1 MFARVLAGAASV
13 LIVASPALAQAP
25 LSPSAQ
31 NVRAHMRFLADD
43 ALEGREAGTRGYDIA
58 ANYVVAQLEQLGVMP
73 GAANG
78 AYLQTV
84 PMVAYRSA
92 DQGKVVLKTAKGEAP
107 LAFGTEYLPG
117 KDPLSTSRNLTAPM
131 VFVGYGVVAPKY
143 GQNDYRGLDVK
154 GKIVV
159 ALSGAPKGFQTEER
173 AHYGNNRTKRAA
185 AMAAGA
191 VGFVTL
197 QTPEDEK
204 RRPFANG
211 ARNYQSWSMSWKDAK
226 GETFFPAPTT
236 PQLASLSLTA
246 GDKLFAGAK
255 TPLAQVHKVLAAG
268 GAPKGFA
275 LPGQLSVA
283 TRTETKDSTSAN
295 VVGLIEGSDP
305 KLKDEVVILSAHLD
319 HEGIS
324 APVNGD
330 SINNGALDN
339 ASGVSTQLEVARAF
353 MTAGKPPRRSVMF
366 VFVTAEE
373 KGLLGA
379 EYFARNPTTSK
390 RMVANVNLD
399 MPILTYD
406 FVDVIAFGS
415 DRSSLGP
422 SVRAAA
428 ARMNVALSKDPMPE
442 EGLFTRSDHYRF
454 VEQGVPS
461 MFLMTGFG
469 NTGEEKFRGF
479 LRDHYHKPSDDLRLP
494 IDYEAGAKF
503 AKLNYEISREI
514 ADAEARPAWNQGDFF
529 GDLFGK
535 R

>member
-13 LIVASPALAQAP
+13 LMAASPALAQGA

-58 ANYVVAQLEQLGVMP
+58 ANYVVAQLEQLGVRP

-78 AYLQTV
+78 SYLQTV

-92 DQGKVVLKTAKGEAP
+92 DQGKVTIETSKGDVP
-107 LAFGTEYLPG
+107 LAFGTEFLPG
-117 KDPLSTSRNLTAPM
+117 KDPLAATRNVTAPV

-143 GQNDYRGLDVK
+143 AQDDYKGLDVK

-159 ALSGAPKGFQTEER
+159 ALTGAPKGFQTEER
-173 AHYGNNRTKRAA
+173 AHYGNYRTKRAA
-185 AMAAGA
+185 AAAKGA
-191 VGFVTL
+191 IGFVTL

-211 ARNYQSWSMSWKDAK
+211 ARNYQGWSMSWKDAK
-226 GETFFPAPTT
+226 GVAFAPAPST
-236 PQLASLSLTA
+236 PQLASLSLAA
-246 GDKLFAGAK
+246 GEKLFAGAN
-255 TPLAQVHKVLAAG
+255 TPLSEVHKVLAAG

-275 LPGQLSVA
+275 LANQLSVQTA
-283 TRTETKDSTSAN
+283 TETRDSASAN

-339 ASGVSTQLEVARAF
+339 ASGVATQLEVARAF
-353 MTAGKPPRRSVMF
+353 MASGKPPRRSVMF

-379 EYFARNPTTSK
+379 EYFARNPTTAK
-390 RMVANVNLD
+390 KMVANVNLD

-469 NTGEEKFRGF
+469 NGGEEKFRGF
-479 LRDHYHKPSDDLRLP
+479 LKEHYHKPSDDLRLP

-514 ADAEARPAWNQGDFF
+514 ADADTPPAWNQGDFF
-529 GDLFGK
+529 GGLFGK
-535 R
+535 K